1 MTTRVGP
8 ALCVENII
16 SFYLHAGSIGRIIS
30 LIYKMLL
37 QSKGFK
43 NGYNFTVALQFLR
56 KCEWII
62 GGGGGGGGGR
72 GGQRVCW
79 PPLQNYWGGLDPSPS
94 PLLSPL
100 LLRIC
105 KKQHIYATFSGEQK
119 THIELIDRKTST
131 DRKGPTALK

>member
-62 GGGGGGGGGR
+62 GGGGGGGGGK
-72 GGQRVCW
+72 GGAKGMLA
-79 PPLQNYWGGLDPSPS
+79 PLAKLLGGTGPLPLSPS
-94 PLLSPL
+94 LPFATTHMQKAAYL
-100 LLRIC
+100 C
-105 KKQHIYATFSGEQK
+105 HIFWRTEDPY
-119 THIELIDRKTST
+119 RT
-131 DRKGPTALK
+131 DRQKDIHR

>member
-1 MTTRVGP
+1 MTTYVGP

-37 QSKGFK
+37 QSKSFK

-62 GGGGGGGGGR
+62 GGGGAAY
-72 GGQRVCW
+72 VAH
-79 PPLQNYWGGLDPSPS
+79 PFLNYWGGGLDPSPS